1 MNGLDSEIAF
11 KDEGPETEESA
22 PPTPITTCDMEV
34 IIRGWEEKFE
44 RITECLREVQLASE
58 RENSDMCLVSQ
69 EARAQGQ
76 EQERR
81 LETMHEGL
89 KEFSTEV

>member
-11 KDEGPETEESA
+11 KDEEPEREESA

-44 RITECLREVQLASE
+44 RITGGPAGIREGEL
-58 RENSDMCLVSQ
+58 
-69 EARAQGQ
+69 
-76 EQERR
+76 
-81 LETMHEGL
+81 
-89 KEFSTEV
+89 